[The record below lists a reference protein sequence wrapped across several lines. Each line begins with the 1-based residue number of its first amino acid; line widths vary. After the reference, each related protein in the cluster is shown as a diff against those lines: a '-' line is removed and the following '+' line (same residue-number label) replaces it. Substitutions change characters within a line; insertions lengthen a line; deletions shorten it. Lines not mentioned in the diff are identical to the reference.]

1 MIRKLLM
8 LIGFAVL
15 CSSIC
20 SAQDATKKA
29 APAVAAKPMATV
41 VASTD
46 LKWGPPPEGA
56 MTGTPSVGPGGDFQI
71 AVVMGDPSKAGR
83 FVIRGKCT
91 DGYKIAPHWHP
102 TTENVTILEGSLALG
117 MGKTFDESKLTA
129 LPAEGF
135 ASVPPHMAHFAQCK
149 GASIFQVEG
158 NGPFVIN
165 FIGAAPAAAK
175 KPAASKKPASK
186 PAASQ

>member
-8 LIGFAVL
+8 LIAFAVV

-20 SAQDATKKA
+20 FAQDATKKA
-29 APAVAAKPMATV
+29 APAAAAKPMATV
-41 VASTD
+41 VASAD

-56 MTGTPSVGPGGDFQI
+56 MTGTPSVDPGGDLQI
-71 AVVMGDPSKAGR
+71 AVVMGDPTKAGR
-83 FVIRGKCT
+83 FVLRGKCT

-102 TTENVTILEGSLALG
+102 TTESVTILEGTLALG
-117 MGKTFDESKLTA
+117 TGKTFDESKLNA
-129 LPAEGF
+129 LSVGGF

-165 FIGAAPAAAK
+165 FISATPATAK
-175 KPAASKKPASK
+175 KPTASKKAVSK
-186 PAASQ
+186 PAATQ